1 MVGKHRV
8 VVAGKVHDLVIEL
21 IQDSCDITVFD
32 SPGSVP
38 KDVLRDALRD
48 AEGLFSTGAIR
59 VDEDLLRDTPN
70 LRVVSQSSV
79 GYDNVDVD
87 ALTRRGIP
95 FGNTPGVLVEAT
107 ADLTFGLVLCA
118 ARRIHEGFQLVT
130 SGDWHKGTELSYGV
144 DLFGKTMGIVG
155 LGSIGKAVARRAQA
169 AGMQVIY
176 NNRHVRDDEE
186 ALGVRY
192 RPFSE
197 LLSASDFIVVLV
209 PLSAKSRG
217 MFGDPEFSM
226 MKTSAYFINAARGP
240 IVDTMSLYRALRD
253 GKIAYAA
260 LDVTDPEPILPNHP
274 LLELQNVLITPHIG
288 SATHETRARM
298 ARLAVDNLLAGLEKR
313 PLTTCVNK
321 PVNYRGAL

>member
-1 MVGKHRV
+1 MKKHRV
-8 VVAGKVHDLVIEL
+8 VVAGKVHELVIGR
-21 IQDSCDITVFD
+21 IQDSCDIAYFD
-32 SPGSVP
+32 SPRSVP
-38 KDVLRDALRD
+38 KDVLREALRD

-59 VDEDLLRDTPN
+59 VDDDLLRDSPK

-130 SGDWHKGTELSYGV
+130 SGDWYRGTELSFGV

-169 AGMQVIY
+169 AGMQVLY
-176 NNRHVRDDEE
+176 HNRRVRDDEE
-186 ALGVRY
+186 ELKASY
-192 RPFSE
+192 RSFSE
-197 LLSASDFIVVLV
+197 LLSESDFVVVLV
-209 PLSAKSRG
+209 PLSDESRG
-217 MFGDPEFSM
+217 MFGDEEFSK
-226 MKTSAYFINAARGP
+226 MKKTAYFINAARGL
-240 IVDTMSLYRALRD
+240 IVDTMALYRALRD

-260 LDVTDPEPILPNHP
+260 LDVTDPEPIPPDHP
-274 LLELQNVLITPHIG
+274 LFETQNILITPHIG
-288 SATHETRARM
+288 SATHETRASM
-298 ARLAVDNLLAGLEKR
+298 ARLAVDNLLAGLEKK
-313 PLTTCVNK
+313 PLTTCVNES
-321 PVNYRGAL
+321 VNYRGTP